1 MMAGKQFLTCTS
13 GRKIC
18 QGRFSH
24 IMKAQAGMLWED
36 NIDETSKNGGSL

>member
-1 MMAGKQFLTCTS
+1 MMTGKQFLTCAS